1 MYNVRAGLT
10 RRRFWPGIVIIFLT
24 FGFLSPLPRPA
35 MALEANNV
43 RNCTFIAGGIA
54 LAAAAGYVI
63 WLNRPGSDFSWAS
76 RGPGGF
82 YIGAGGGANFVGSS
96 NWKIQAP
103 GTTVYKSN
111 ALTSSPLF
119 NAKLGYFFHQFPY
132 LGLEGELSYTR
143 NKVRQTFPLASHLG
157 NANTA
162 SFVDAFDNVSFA
174 LRIMGRYG
182 FLPDSEVPFGRLQ
195 PYVGVGPGLELVLG
209 EDDTAKN
216 IGLEVSAGLKY
227 MILKNFSTFVE
238 YKFSYQFAVEINPR
252 NFKING
258 GNGLISGNYTFD
270 YARHMVVVGL
280 AYHFL

>member
-1 MYNVRAGLT
+1 MYNVRAGLK

-24 FGFLSPLPRPA
+24 FGFSASLPRPG

-43 RNCTFIAGGIA
+43 RNYTFIAGGVA

-76 RGPGGF
+76 SGPGGF
-82 YIGAGGGANFVGSS
+82 YIGAGGGANFVGPSK
-96 NWKIQAP
+96 WKIQAAESTIHRSIAITP
-103 GTTVYKSN
+103 
-111 ALTSSPLF
+111 SPLF

-143 NKVRQTFPLASHLG
+143 NKVRQTFPLTSHLV

-162 SFVDAFDNVSFA
+162 SFVDAFDNVSFV

-195 PYVGVGPGLELVLG
+195 PYVGIGPGLELVMG

-227 MILKNFSTFVE
+227 MILQNFSTFVE

-252 NFKING
+252 TFKING
-258 GNGLISGNYTFD
+258 GDSIKGNYTFD
-270 YARHMVVVGL
+270 YDRHMVVVGL